1 MVLGCFL
8 SAPYS
13 HAQGEYKQEQLQ
25 KIDSTVNSYKLKDKY
40 KYLNLLP
47 NVSYDA
53 FNNAFNVGFSLTG
66 LANYYQQ
73 RQRNKIELAQLENRL
88 KERLE
93 NDIEKINLE
102 VEVFLLDCDMLKSE
116 IDLFEIDHDLFTI
129 TKGKYD
135 NKEITTEEYLKLKRS
150 YLKAKQ
156 NLKTRALRLRIK
168 AALINEKINE
178 KKFITTADKL
188 IERMKKY
195 E

>member
-1 MVLGCFL
+1 MFFSNCIQHR
-8 SAPYS
+8 SN
-13 HAQGEYKQEQLQ
+13 
-25 KIDSTVNSYKLKDKY
+25 IIIIIKY